1 MSEELS
7 LKVTAR
13 EKASGKA
20 LAKIRKEGRIPAIMY
35 GHGIEPQMFWVD
47 FMGFSK
53 LYAKAGESSILSI
66 VPEEGKSSNV
76 IISDVQVDAMSH
88 RFSHVDFFQV
98 RMDEKLETHV
108 PIEFVGEAPAVRENG
123 GILVKPL
130 EELHISCLPKDLPH
144 AIMVDI
150 SVLATFNDQIQV
162 KDIKVPAG
170 VEVLIEEGSMVAF
183 VEAPRTE
190 AQMAALDE
198 KPEGDVTKVEGV
210 VKEEAP
216 AADDKAG
223 KPEKKEEKK

>member
-7 LKVTAR
+7 LKAAVR

-20 LAKIRKEGRIPAIMY
+20 LAKARKDGRIPAVMY
-35 GHGIEPQMFWVD
+35 GHGTEPQTLWVD
-47 FMGFSK
+47 FLAFSK
-53 LYAKAGESSILSI
+53 LYAKAGESSILSLAI
-66 VPEEGKSSNV
+66 EDGKAVNV
-76 IISDVQVDAMSH
+76 IINDVQLDTLSN
-88 RFSHVDFFQV
+88 RFSHADFFQV

-108 PIEFVGEAPAVRENG
+108 PFEFVGEAPAVRENG

-144 AIMVDI
+144 AIAVDI
-150 SVLATFNDQIQV
+150 SVLATFDDQIQV
-162 KDIKVPAG
+162 KDLKIPAG

-183 VEAPRTE
+183 VEAPRTD

-216 AADDKAG
+216 AADAAKA
-223 KPEKKEEKK
+223 EEKK

>member
-7 LKVTAR
+7 LKVAVR

-20 LAKIRKEGRIPAIMY
+20 LARFRKEGRIPAVMY
-35 GHGIEPQMFWVD
+35 GHGTEPQMLWLD
-47 FMGFSK
+47 FLAFSK

-66 VPEEGKSSNV
+66 VPEGGKAANV
-76 IISDVQVDAMSH
+76 IIHDVQLDAMTH

-108 PIEFVGEAPAVRENG
+108 PLEFVGEAPAVRENG

-144 AIMVDI
+144 SITVDI
-150 SVLATFNDQIQV
+150 SVLATFDDQIQV

-183 VEAPRTE
+183 VEAPRTD

-210 VKEEAP
+210 VKEEAAP
-216 AADDKAG
+216 AADAA
-223 KPEKKEEKK
+223 KPEEKK

>member
-1 MSEELS
+1 MAELT

-20 LAKIRKEGRIPAIMY
+20 LTRSRKEGRVPAVMY

-47 FMGFSK
+47 AISFSK
-53 LYAKAGESSILSI
+53 LYAKAGESSILSLA
-66 VPEEGKSSNV
+66 PEDGKAANV
-76 IISDVQVDAMSH
+76 IIHDVQLDALSN

-108 PIEFVGEAPAVRENG
+108 PLEFVGEAPAVRENG

-144 AIMVDI
+144 SITVDI
-150 SVLATFNDQIQV
+150 STLKTFEDQIQV
-162 KDIKVPAG
+162 KDIKIPAG

-183 VEAPRTE
+183 VEAPRTD

-216 AADDKAG
+216 AATDDKAG